1 MKKMS
6 DFIDIKED
14 NLRDIFNQNLN
25 NEAFREIVDRLK
37 LDRERLYKYT
47 SSIENSAA
55 ELENCMKCKGLEFC
69 KNELCGYCNLPEV
82 DGEAVT
88 FSYRACR
95 YKQKDLE
102 TNAYKENL
110 HLFDMPKNLKDA
122 KIKDIFTDDGSR
134 TEAIKYILMYLD
146 NYKKEDVKGLYL
158 HGNFGTGKTYLI
170 AALFNELAKK
180 GEKSAII
187 YFPEFLRTLKA
198 SFSKSE
204 LEEATFSDK
213 YEYIKTIPYLLIDD
227 IGAENVSA
235 WGRDE
240 ILGTLLQYRMN
251 ENLPTFFT
259 SNLNIDE
266 LESHLA
272 VTKDN
277 NDKVKARR
285 IIERI
290 KYLTYDIEIIGK
302 NRR

>member
-1 MKKMS
+1 M
-6 DFIDIKED
+6 
-14 NLRDIFNQNLN
+14 
-25 NEAFREIVDRLK
+25 
-37 LDRERLYKYT
+37 
-47 SSIENSAA
+47 
-55 ELENCMKCKGLEFC
+55 
-69 KNELCGYCNLPEV
+69 
-82 DGEAVT
+82 
-88 FSYRACR
+88 
-95 YKQKDLE
+95 
-102 TNAYKENL
+102 
-110 HLFDMPKNLKDA
+110 
-122 KIKDIFTDDGSR
+122 
-134 TEAIKYILMYLD
+134 
-146 NYKKEDVKGLYL
+146 
-158 HGNFGTGKTYLI
+158 
-170 AALFNELAKK
+170 
-180 GEKSAII
+180 
-187 YFPEFLRTLKA
+187 
-198 SFSKSE
+198 
-204 LEEATFSDK
+204 
-213 YEYIKTIPYLLIDD
+213 IDD

>member
-47 SSIENSAA
+47 SSIENSAS

-134 TEAIKYILMYLD
+134 TEAIKYIL
-146 NYKKEDVKGLYL
+146 
-158 HGNFGTGKTYLI
+158 
-170 AALFNELAKK
+170 
-180 GEKSAII
+180 
-187 YFPEFLRTLKA
+187 
-198 SFSKSE
+198 
-204 LEEATFSDK
+204 
-213 YEYIKTIPYLLIDD
+213 
-227 IGAENVSA
+227 
-235 WGRDE
+235 
-240 ILGTLLQYRMN
+240 
-251 ENLPTFFT
+251 
-259 SNLNIDE
+259 
-266 LESHLA
+266 
-272 VTKDN
+272 
-277 NDKVKARR
+277 
-285 IIERI
+285 
-290 KYLTYDIEIIGK
+290 
-302 NRR
+302 